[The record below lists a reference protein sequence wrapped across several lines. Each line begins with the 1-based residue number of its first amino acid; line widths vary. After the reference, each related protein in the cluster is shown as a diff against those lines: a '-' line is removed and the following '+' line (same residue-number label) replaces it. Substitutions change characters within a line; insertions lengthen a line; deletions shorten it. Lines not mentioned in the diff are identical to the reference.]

1 MLPLWTEVALFALLA
16 YSAGFAIGWALWAR
30 KDGSA

>member
-16 YSAGFAIGWALWAR
+16 YAAGFAIGWALWAR
-30 KDGSA
+30 KKRDA